1 MKRYQIYFK
10 GVEMRSV
17 RGDTARVMKALL
29 DADGRLNVE
38 GLRKATG
45 VKYPST
51 AIGQLKKLHNI
62 RIQTNGVGKNTTYW
76 IIDGYKLEEV

>member
-17 RGDTARVMKALL
+17 RGDTAKVLKALL

-45 VKYPST
+45 VKYPSG
-51 AIGQLKKLHNI
+51 AVNALRKLHNV
-62 RIQTNGVGKNTTYW
+62 RIQSEGTGQKVSYW
-76 IIDGYKLEEV
+76 IIDGYKLEEK